1 MYEISAHL
9 TPKTAVLSGGT
20 CLSREVHLHAKDGN
34 PATPWMLELT
44 RIDQP
49 QIMIRTRPIS
59 DSNIFDAHA
68 HFQSHPMTIL
78 G

>member
-9 TPKTAVLSGGT
+9 TPKTAVLSGDT

-34 PATPWMLELT
+34 PATPSMLELT

-49 QIMIRTRPIS
+49 QIMIRTRSIA
-59 DSNIFDAHA
+59 DSNIFDVNA
-68 HFQSHPMTIL
+68 HFQSHLMAIL

>member
-1 MYEISAHL
+1 MHEISAHL
-9 TPKTAVLSGGT
+9 TPENAVVSGDI
-20 CLSREVHLHAKDGN
+20 CLSREVHLHLEDGN
-34 PATPWMLELT
+34 PATSSMLELT

>member
-9 TPKTAVLSGGT
+9 TPENAMVPGDT
-20 CLSREVHLHAKDGN
+20 CLSREVNLPVEDCN
-34 PATPWMLELT
+34 PATPSMLELT

-49 QIMIRTRPIS
+49 QIMIRTRS
-59 DSNIFDAHA
+59 MADSNILDAHA
-68 HFQSHPMTIL
+68 HFQSHSMTIL